1 MENTKVLVHTCC
13 APCVI
18 KCAEVLKNEE
28 ICPVLYWYN
37 PNIHPWTEYNTRKI
51 NLINFAEQSNINY
64 VIIDEY
70 NIKNFIVGV
79 YPNFSVDN
87 RCKKCYETRLE
98 NTVKYAQKNNYR
110 FFTTSLL
117 ISPYQNHELIK
128 EICVNLSQKYEVKFL
143 YRDFREYFRAGQQ
156 EAHERKIYVQKY
168 CGCIF
173 SEQERYLKQKIN

>member
-1 MENTKVLVHTCC
+1 MENKKVLVHTCC

-18 KCAEVLKNEE
+18 KCVEVLKNGE

-37 PNIHPWTEYNTRKI
+37 PNIHPWTEYNTRKT
-51 NLINFAEQSNINY
+51 NLVNFAEQSNINC

-70 NIKNFIVGV
+70 DVKNFILGA
-79 YPNFSVDN
+79 YPDFSTSN
-87 RCKKCYETRLE
+87 RCKKCYEMRLE
-98 NTVKYAQKNNYR
+98 NTVKYARENNYK

-117 ISPYQNHELIK
+117 ISPYQNHEIIK
-128 EICVNLSQKYEVKFL
+128 EICVNLSQKYEVEFL

-156 EAHERKIYVQKY
+156 EARERKIYMQKY